1 MTIDAHVALRF
12 WGVLVSVTMLSSSLV
27 FAQSGGPPSKA
38 TSDGT
43 TLITLGTT
51 AGPMPRKDR
60 AQAAN
65 VLTVGG
71 TPYLIDAGDGAMRR
85 LVQADV
91 EFLKIGTI
99 FITHH
104 HSDHMAGLA
113 SVLNAQWEYNRQ
125 QPTHIYG
132 PPGTRR
138 VIDGAIQYL
147 SVNAEIRSSEGKIT
161 PLRDMFIAHE
171 VGTGTIFEDKNV
183 KVIATENT
191 HYNFPPGSAYATQHK
206 SYSYRFETPGRVI
219 VFSGDTGPSA
229 AVEELA
235 KGADV
240 LVCETVD
247 LDEVRQRRIDNG
259 SWQKMSPAAQEAW
272 TKHITDEHLTPEQ
285 VGKLATKAGVKSVIL
300 SHLSVDGTGQQYADK
315 VKATYSGPVTV
326 AADLMRF

>member
-1 MTIDAHVALRF
+1 MTIDLHLAVRLSV
-12 WGVLVSVTMLSSSLV
+12 VLVSATLLQSLPAV
-27 FAQSGGPPSKA
+27 AQSGEPQGKA
-38 TSDGT
+38 AYAET
-43 TLITLGTT
+43 TLVTLGTT

-60 AQAAN
+60 AQASN
-65 VLTVGG
+65 VLSVNG
-71 TPYLIDAGDGAMRR
+71 TDYLIDAGDGVARR

-91 EFLKIGTI
+91 DFLKIGTI

-104 HSDHMAGLA
+104 HSDHMVGLA
-113 SVLNAQWEYNRQ
+113 SMLNAQWEYNRQ

-138 VIDGAIQYL
+138 VIEGAIQYL
-147 SVNAEIRSSEGKIT
+147 SVNAEIRSSEGKVT

-171 VGTGTIFEDKNV
+171 VGTGTIFQDKNIT
-183 KVIATENT
+183 VIAVENS
-191 HYNFPPGSAYATQHK
+191 HYNFPPGSAYAAQHK
-206 SYSYRFETPGRVI
+206 SYSYRFETPGRVV

-247 LDEVRQRRIDNG
+247 FDEVKQRRIDNG
-259 SWQKMSPAAQEAW
+259 SWQKMSPEAQEAW
-272 TKHITDEHLTPEQ
+272 SKHITDEHLTPQE
-285 VGKLATKAGVKSVIL
+285 VAKLATKAGVKSVVL
-300 SHLSVDGTGQQYADK
+300 SHLSVNGAGKQYADK

-326 AADLMRF
+326 AADLMKF